1 MPSLSLDTVLA
12 RNERLSWRVL
22 SGEAVILFP
31 DVGSVHRL
39 NDTGTA
45 VWQRLD
51 GSSTLADIAGALTRH
66 YEVAVDQANDD
77 IRGVAGE
84 LVDAGLAQVVT

>member
-1 MPSLSLDTVLA
+1 MPSLSRETVLA

-51 GSSTLADIAGALTRH
+51 GEASLGDIVDALTAQ
-66 YEVAVDQANDD
+66 YEVPVEQAHDD
-77 IRGVAGE
+77 IRDVAAE